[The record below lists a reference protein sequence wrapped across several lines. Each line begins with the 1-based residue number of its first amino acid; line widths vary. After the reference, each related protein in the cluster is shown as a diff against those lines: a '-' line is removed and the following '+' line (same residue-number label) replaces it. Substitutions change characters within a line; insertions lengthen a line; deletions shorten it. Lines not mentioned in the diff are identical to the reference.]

1 MPLFGPKTKSPQD
14 LVKSL
19 KESLGQL
26 AKEKGEKEAKKVTVF
41 VNGPCLINGARW
53 KFHEAFHWFCQKRYW
68 SLMIFTGPEKPVSHQ
83 QRRGTL
89 THLI

>member
-41 VNGPCLINGARW
+41 VNGPCLMGLGRNSM
-53 KFHEAFHWFCQKRYW
+53 K
-68 SLMIFTGPEKPVSHQ
+68 LFTGPVRNITGPS
-83 QRRGTL
+83 
-89 THLI
+89 